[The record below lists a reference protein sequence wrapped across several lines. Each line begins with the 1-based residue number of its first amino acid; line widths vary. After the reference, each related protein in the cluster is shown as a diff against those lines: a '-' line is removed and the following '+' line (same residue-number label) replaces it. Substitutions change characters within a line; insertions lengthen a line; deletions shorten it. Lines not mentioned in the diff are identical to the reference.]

1 MLIGRG
7 VNKMKKTAVF
17 SLVTT
22 IVFWLV
28 VSFVDFLYEKT
39 TTGISDIEMVIYI
52 IFTYFL
58 WIPAIV
64 MYIRFMKKSGQRDK
78 RMKEKLIDKLIWIGI
93 NIALY
98 IPIFNMV
105 NYNNWIVK
113 QVSGALDG
121 VEYMVTGVM
130 FGVCSLIGF
139 VIYDIVVY
147 LKNK

>member
-22 IVFWLV
+22 IVFWLI

-39 TTGISDIEMVIYI
+39 TTDINDIEMVIYI

-78 RMKEKLIDKLIWIGI
+78 RMKDKLIDKLIWIGI

-98 IPIFNMV
+98 IPIFNMI

-130 FGVCSLIGF
+130 FGVCSVIGF
-139 VIYDIVVY
+139 GIYDIVVY

>member
-78 RMKEKLIDKLIWIGI
+78 RMKDKLIDKLIWIGI
-93 NIALY
+93 NIALC